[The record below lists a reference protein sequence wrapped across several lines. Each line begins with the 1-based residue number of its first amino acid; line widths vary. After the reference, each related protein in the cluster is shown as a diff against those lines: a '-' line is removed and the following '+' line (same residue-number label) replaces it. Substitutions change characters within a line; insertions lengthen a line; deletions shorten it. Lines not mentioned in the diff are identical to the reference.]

1 MAKTDKNCCLIF
13 NKKILASYTMVST
26 CLDMHRIFPEGKSY
40 VMREQKSIFEAVH
53 LVSNSTEFRRLKS
66 PMSAPPGNLFANFSF
81 QIHDKSRSRAP
92 MVNHL

>member
-1 MAKTDKNCCLIF
+1 MLPNF
-13 NKKILASYTMVST
+13 HQKILVPYAVVYT

-66 PMSAPPGNLFANFSF
+66 PMSAPPVTCSLISPSKSLTNLG
-81 QIHDKSRSRAP
+81 P
-92 MVNHL
+92 VLLW